1 MMPVHI
7 AMLALLQLGANQLN
21 TFETFLNSSVN
32 GIQSSGVISGSMN
45 VAYSIMLIGFLW
57 EVYQAAMHGGDVKS
71 LGKSLV
77 KYLATALVMQSWP
90 TVFTD
95 INHAFVS
102 AGSWMTGQSGA
113 SNVLDSWMTSLKG
126 QYSTVGFKDMWGLI
140 TGSMAGVVNA
150 FFILIAYLLYPI
162 VTVIFGFFYMMMG
175 SILFVLGP
183 LVISLLP
190 LGAAN
195 RIAKSY
201 IEHIFIWNAW
211 PLLYGALGLLI
222 TAVHLND
229 MSTILAN
236 GGFLGA
242 LNGMEGSFLVG
253 IISIVYSIAIAAIPF
268 MAKSIVTGDV
278 GSAARQMMVAAT
290 TAVAAGTAA
299 FAGASAGAASAK
311 AASSAASAGG
321 GNPTGSALGSRSA
334 TGSGN
339 QPASPQAAP
348 AAARQSSAPS
358 SQQPQSPQSEPGE
371 SSTPDATAGGNG
383 DGSPESAAM
392 PATAAE
398 NAAKVNTANAA
409 ADAQAL
415 QSIGES
421 ASDLAKETADSS
433 GRVDG
438 PSSSS
443 TPNPSSAQSSTQ
455 TSAPSRSR
463 DHGQSG
469 SSIGNP
475 RSAASQSAG
484 GSHAPYARHGLA
496 SWGAYHAA
504 RMAAHGA
511 VSAGNA
517 VSGGIG
523 SVRDA
528 IANPAAAGG
537 DLGSAAG
544 RGVGGFVRG
553 AKDIGSTVAKSANAV
568 AQTA

>member
-1 MMPVHI
+1 
-7 AMLALLQLGANQLN
+7 
-21 TFETFLNSSVN
+21 
-32 GIQSSGVISGSMN
+32 
-45 VAYSIMLIGFLW
+45 
-57 EVYQAAMHGGDVKS
+57 
-71 LGKSLV
+71 
-77 KYLATALVMQSWP
+77 
-90 TVFTD
+90 
-95 INHAFVS
+95 
-102 AGSWMTGQSGA
+102 
-113 SNVLDSWMTSLKG
+113 
-126 QYSTVGFKDMWGLI
+126 MWGLI

-201 IEHIFIWNAW
+201 VEHVFIWNAW

-222 TAVHLND
+222 TAVHLNS
-229 MSTILAN
+229 MSTVLAGN
-236 GGFLGA
+236 GFLGA

-278 GSAARQMMVAAT
+278 GSAARQMMAAAT

-321 GNPTGSALGSRSA
+321 GSPTGSALDSRSA
-334 TGSGN
+334 TGTGN

-348 AAARQSSAPS
+348 ASVRQSSAPS
-358 SQQPQSPQSEPGE
+358 SQQPASPQSAPGE
-371 SSTPDATAGGNG
+371 SHAVEGSASEGASSTPDATAGGSG
-383 DGSPESAAM
+383 DGSAESAER
-392 PATAAE
+392 PVTAAE

-415 QSIGES
+415 QSIGKS
-421 ASDLAKETADSS
+421 AEEKDDGDRSKPLVPSTAPAVSPRD
-433 GRVDG
+433 
-438 PSSSS
+438 
-443 TPNPSSAQSSTQ
+443 
-455 TSAPSRSR
+455 TSAPRANIVA
-463 DHGQSG
+463 QSG
-469 SSIGNP
+469 SSKGSA
-475 RSAASQSAG
+475 RSAASESIG

-511 VSAGNA
+511 MSAGNA
-517 VSGGIG
+517 VSSGVG

-528 IANPAAAGG
+528 IANPGSAGSNVG
-537 DLGSAAG
+537 NAAG
-544 RGVGGFVRG
+544 RAMGGVVRS
-553 AKDIGSTVAKSANAV
+553 AKDIGGTVAKGANAV
-568 AQTA
+568 AHPAQTAQKAAQSVSSSVRDAVSGVSKGFREGFDKAANSSEPDDKKTS